1 MTHKILI
8 TRELPSIV
16 KDTLKGAGHEVFQ
29 ADFKTPP
36 TKEQIIELLQKDS
49 YEILIT
55 LLTDKV
61 DSVVIGVAPT
71 LKLIAN
77 YATGFDNINLEDAK
91 ARGIV
96 VTNAPTIQSAEAV
109 SEHTIS
115 LMIAL
120 ARKLIPADTFT
131 KAGRYEGW
139 DPMLFIGS
147 NFFGKTLGLVGTG
160 QIGKRVAKYA
170 RALGLKV
177 LYFDV
182 KREEAFEQEQGVEYR
197 ASVEELLP
205 EADFVSLHVP
215 LLPSTQ
221 HLMNESH
228 FNIMKPSAYLI
239 NTSRGPVVD
248 EQALEKAVRENVIAG
263 AALDVYEYE
272 PTIAEGLRALE
283 NVILTPHIASASI
296 EARQEMAEVVLKNV
310 QAFISGEVPPN
321 IVTK

>member
-16 KDTLKGAGHEVFQ
+16 KDKLTSAGHEFFQ
-29 ADFKTPP
+29 ANFKKPP
-36 TKEQIIELLQKDS
+36 NKEQIIELLQKDS
-49 YEILIT
+49 YDILIT
-55 LLTDKV
+55 LLTDKIEGTAM
-61 DSVVIGVAPT
+61 DIAPN

-96 VTNAPTIQSAEAV
+96 VTNAPAIQSAEAV
-109 SEHTIS
+109 AEHTIS
-115 LMIAL
+115 LMLAL
-120 ARKLIPADTFT
+120 ARRLIPADNFT
-131 KAGRYEGW
+131 KAGKYDGW

-170 RALGLKV
+170 RALGLRV

-182 KREEAFEQEQGVEYR
+182 KRDEAFEQELGVEYR
-197 ASVEELLP
+197 ASVEALLP

-221 HLMNESH
+221 HLMNEAH
-228 FNIMKPSAYLI
+228 FKIMKPTAYLI

-248 EQALEKAVRENVIAG
+248 EVALEQAVRSSVIAG
-263 AALDVYEYE
+263 AALDVYEFE
-272 PTIAEGLRALE
+272 PKITDGLRSLE
-283 NVILTPHIASASI
+283 NVILTPHIASAST
-296 EARQEMAEVVLKNV
+296 EARLEMAEVMLRNI
-310 QAFISGEVPPN
+310 QAFINGELPPN
-321 IVTK
+321 VVSK

>member
-8 TRELPSIV
+8 TRELPNSV
-16 KDTLKGAGHEVFQ
+16 KETLEGAGHEVFQ
-29 ADFKTPP
+29 ADFKKPP
-36 TKEQIIELLQKDS
+36 ITEEIVELLQKDS
-49 YEILIT
+49 YDILIT
-55 LLTDKV
+55 LLTDKIDGAV
-61 DSVVIGVAPT
+61 MDAAPH
-71 LKLIAN
+71 LKMIAN
-77 YATGFDNINLEDAK
+77 YATGFDNIQIEDAQ
-91 ARGIV
+91 ARGIL
-96 VTNAPTIQSAEAV
+96 VTNAPTAQSAEAV

-115 LMIAL
+115 LMLAL
-120 ARKLIPADTFT
+120 ARKLIPADNFT
-131 KAGRYEGW
+131 KLGKYDGW

-182 KREEAFEQEQGVEYR
+182 KRDETFEQELGVEYR

-215 LLPSTQ
+215 LLPSTH

-228 FNIMKPSAYLI
+228 FKMMKPSAYLI

-263 AALDVYEYE
+263 AALDVYEFE
-272 PTIAEGLRALE
+272 PKISEGLSSLE
-283 NVILTPHIASASI
+283 NIILTPHIASASI
-296 EARQEMAEVVLKNV
+296 EARQEMADVVLKNV
-310 QAFISGEVPPN
+310 EAFIHGAVPPN
-321 IVTK
+321 LVTK